1 MTSSNSA
8 GELPAL
14 DDWSNANSPAGTRLE
29 DGRTLTWQEYG
40 NHRGLPILLIPDSG
54 SSRLA
59 PNWLL
64 HDAAMPNSLRL
75 ICFDRPGSGG
85 SDPVAVDTELDTL
98 VADDLARVVRTLAV
112 GRVVVIG
119 VGLGASA
126 ALAFAQHKPELV
138 LESIVVEP
146 DLSERTQ
153 QARAPWARLLG
164 RAGPSTPVA
173 KRWAEA
179 CRGPITALQSWER
192 GLSRLSPEDRAALGE
207 RYLDASFRQHL
218 ADDLAEGDRPLV
230 NLLPPTWMH
239 EWSSP
244 VPVTCWAAAGEQAI
258 ADIAAVRAGWTL
270 VSSDAQPPFLAD
282 WEQILSRAAQAYRT
296 GGTVL
301 PGVAY

>member
-1 MTSSNSA
+1 MS
-8 GELPAL
+8 
-14 DDWSNANSPAGTRLE
+14 LE
-29 DGRTLTWQEYG
+29 QATDYAAEDAEVVVHLHRTLFPRIDADEKLRFVYASIEMPVARILQRMERAGILVDAELLAVFFGT
-40 NHRGLPILLIPDSG
+40 GLPGRNAIDLG
-54 SSRLA
+54 R
-59 PNWLL
+59 
-64 HDAAMPNSLRL
+64 
-75 ICFDRPGSGG
+75 
-85 SDPVAVDTELDTL
+85 EL
-98 VADDLARVVRTLAV
+98 LARR
-112 GRVVVIG
+112 G
-119 VGLGASA
+119 GL
-126 ALAFAQHKPELV
+126 L
-138 LESIVVEP
+138 
-146 DLSERTQ
+146 
-153 QARAPWARLLG
+153 ARLLG

-179 CRGPITALQSWER
+179 CRGPITAVQSWER
-192 GLSRLSPEDRAALGE
+192 GLSRLSPEDRAALGD